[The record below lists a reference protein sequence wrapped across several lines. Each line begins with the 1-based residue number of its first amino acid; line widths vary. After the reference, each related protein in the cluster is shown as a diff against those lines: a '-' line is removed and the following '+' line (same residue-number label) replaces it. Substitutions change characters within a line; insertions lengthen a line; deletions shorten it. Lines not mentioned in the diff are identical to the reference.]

1 MTTMMQATG
10 LDLDVALDKEQ
21 DGTYKVTYGQYVS
34 IEDTFEEALAE
45 FNSCVLHSAT
55 CAGLMD

>member
-1 MTTMMQATG
+1 MLKVTG
-10 LDLDVALDKEQ
+10 LDHDVTLDKEQ
-21 DGTYKVTYGQYVS
+21 DGTFKVTYGLHVS